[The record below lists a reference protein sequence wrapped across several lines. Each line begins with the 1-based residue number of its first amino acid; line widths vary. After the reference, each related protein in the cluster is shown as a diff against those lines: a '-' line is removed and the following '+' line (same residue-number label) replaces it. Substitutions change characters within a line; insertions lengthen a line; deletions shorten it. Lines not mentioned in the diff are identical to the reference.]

1 MVWATHEKTP
11 APGDFHELQSC
22 PAELHSCSQGPP
34 PADQRP
40 PKGATLPAQVLTPMH
55 GAGRVGRQ
63 LPDTHLASYPLP
75 LSAFP
80 PAVPYGEAVGTLVG
94 G

>member
-11 APGDFHELQSC
+11 APGDFHEL
-22 PAELHSCSQGPP
+22 HSGSQGPP
-34 PADQRP
+34 PEDQRP
-40 PKGATLPAQVLTPMH
+40 PKGAEQPARVLTPMC
-55 GAGRVGRQ
+55 GGSRGGRQ
-63 LPDTHLASYPLP
+63 LPNTHLASYPLP

-80 PAVPYGEAVGTLVG
+80 PTVPYGEAVGTLVG